1 MSDANFDADLDRE
14 ARKDNVEKLCGKN
27 GELVEFRRKQVLI
40 GAAKLLKE
48 NCESTTG
55 KCEDCPFYSPEC
67 GWCRDCKIA
76 ELYPCDWEVQDN
88 GKA

>member
-1 MSDANFDADLDRE
+1 MSDANFDADLDR
-14 ARKDNVEKLCGKN
+14 DNFEKLCGKI
-27 GELVEFRRKQVLI
+27 GELVELRRKQVLI
-40 GAAKLLKE
+40 GAARLLKE

-76 ELYPCDWEVQDN
+76 ELYPCDWEVQND
-88 GKA
+88 